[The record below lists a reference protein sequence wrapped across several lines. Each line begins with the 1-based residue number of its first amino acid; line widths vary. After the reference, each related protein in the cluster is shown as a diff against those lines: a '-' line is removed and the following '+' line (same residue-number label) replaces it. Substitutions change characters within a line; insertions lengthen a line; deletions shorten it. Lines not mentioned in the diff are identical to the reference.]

1 MSRLKK
7 KLLKIKKRLDEKAL
21 RDPKTKPQIR
31 DRYNWERINTI
42 LNKRYEEDLTQD

>member
-21 RDPKTKPQIR
+21 REPKTKPQIR
-31 DRYNWERINTI
+31 DRHNWERVRSI
-42 LNKRYEEDLTQD
+42 LNKRYEEDLTQV